1 MNSGKP
7 RKSRT
12 TTKPADRHN
21 DDASPAARARRG
33 DLGDPVRR
41 ETDDDPEPE
50 RMTAASRQS
59 SCRNQTEE
67 LQAERGWLRPRSWR
81 RFFRRS
87 PERVAEPTASL
98 CRRPWQ
104 IVAEEARIVEPPLEI
119 AHSSGHTSGHE
130 AADAAPSLIPK
141 SLFRMV
147 FVRTA

>member
-1 MNSGKP
+1 M
-7 RKSRT
+7 T
-12 TTKPADRHN
+12 I
-21 DDASPAARARRG
+21 RR
-33 DLGDPVRR
+33 LRR
-41 ETDDDPEPE
+41 EPGES
-50 RMTAASRQS
+50 SRW
-59 SCRNQTEE
+59 RATLHDKALENQTEE

-104 IVAEEARIVEPPLEI
+104 IVADEARIVEPPLEI

-130 AADAAPSLIPK
+130 AAAAAPSLIPK